1 MSMHR
6 LLQEFDSLPDA
17 QKQRVIQE
25 FKRESMQDA
34 LAARAAKPATHDDV
48 RKLIQRYNTR

>member
-25 FKRESMQDA
+25 FKHESMQDA

-48 RKLIQRYNTR
+48 RKLIQRHNMR